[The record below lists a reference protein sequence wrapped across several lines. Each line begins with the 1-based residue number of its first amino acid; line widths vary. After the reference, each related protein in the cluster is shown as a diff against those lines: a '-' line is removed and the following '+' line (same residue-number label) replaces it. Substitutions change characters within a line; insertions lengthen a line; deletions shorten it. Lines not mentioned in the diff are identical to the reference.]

1 MRPPELSSTQSRY
14 CVAAATAFQVK
25 VGVVVAMLPDGV
37 TSVAAPGGTAL
48 LTVNVSAPEVPPPGV
63 GEKTVTD
70 AVPAVAMSPAVI
82 AACNWVLL
90 TNVVT
95 RAPLVHCTT
104 DPLTKFVPFTV
115 RVKAAAPAVALPG
128 VSEPSVGTELLMV
141 NVSAPEV
148 PPPGVGENTV
158 TDAVP
163 AVAASLAGIA
173 ARNCVPLTNVVV
185 RAAPFQRT
193 TDPLTKF
200 VPFTVRVK
208 AAAPAV
214 ALPGVSEPIVGT
226 GLLMVNVSAPE
237 VPPPGVGEN
246 TVTDAVPAVA
256 TSLAGIAACNWVPLT
271 NVVVRA
277 PPFQRTTDPLT

>member
-115 RVKAAAPAVALPG
+115 RDKGLPP
-128 VSEPSVGTELLMV
+128 V
-141 NVSAPEV
+141 
-148 PPPGVGENTV
+148 
-158 TDAVP
+158 
-163 AVAASLAGIA
+163 LAG
-173 ARNCVPLTNVVV
+173 LTSV
-185 RAAPFQRT
+185 APR
-193 TDPLTKF
+193 
-200 VPFTVRVK
+200 
-208 AAAPAV
+208 
-214 ALPGVSEPIVGT
+214 GGT
-226 GLLMVNVSAPE
+226 GLLTVNVSAPE

-256 TSLAGIAACNWVPLT
+256 TSLAGIAARNCVPLT

-277 PPFQRTTDPLT
+277 LLFHRTTDPLTKFVPFTVSVKAPVPAVALLGTSEASVGTGLAGSLT

>member
-90 TNVVT
+90 TTVVMRPPPT
-95 RAPLVHCTT
+95 QRTS
-104 DPLTKFVPFTV
+104 DPLTYSVPYTV
-115 RVKAAAPAVALPG
+115 GVKGAAPEVAG
-128 VSEPSVGTELLMV
+128 VGEGEPSVGT
-141 NVSAPEV
+141 
-148 PPPGVGENTV
+148 
-158 TDAVP
+158 
-163 AVAASLAGIA
+163 
-173 ARNCVPLTNVVV
+173 
-185 RAAPFQRT
+185 
-193 TDPLTKF
+193 
-200 VPFTVRVK
+200 
-208 AAAPAV
+208 
-214 ALPGVSEPIVGT
+214 
-226 GLLMVNVSAPE
+226 GLLTVNVSAPE

-256 TSLAGIAACNWVPLT
+256 TSLAGIAARNCVPLT

-277 PPFQRTTDPLT
+277 LLFHRTTDPLTKFVPFTVSVKAPVPAVALLGTSEPSVGTGLAGTLIVNVSAFELPPPGGGVDKPTVAVQAIAMASALAVSRSWVELAEAGVRA

>member
-14 CVAAATAFQVK
+14 CVAVATAFQLK

-63 GEKTVTD
+63 GEKTATD

-115 RVKAAAPAVALPG
+115 SVKAAAPAVALLG
-128 VSEPSVGTELLMV
+128 ASEPSVGTGLAGAKVVTLG
-141 NVSAPEV
+141 A
-148 PPPGVGENTV
+148 PPP
-158 TDAVP
+158 
-163 AVAASLAGIA
+163 AAGGD
-173 ARNCVPLTNVVV
+173 RV
-185 RAAPFQRT
+185 RAA
-193 TDPLTKF
+193 
-200 VPFTVRVK
+200 VP
-208 AAAPAV
+208 
-214 ALPGVSEPIVGT
+214 S
-226 GLLMVNVSAPE
+226 
-237 VPPPGVGEN
+237 
-246 TVTDAVPAVA
+246 
-256 TSLAGIAACNWVPLT
+256 
-271 NVVVRA
+271 
-277 PPFQRTTDPLT
+277 

>member
-14 CVAAATAFQVK
+14 CVAVATAFQLK

-63 GEKTVTD
+63 GEKTVRD

-115 RVKAAAPAVALPG
+115 SVKIGRAAGTEIG
-128 VSEPSVGTELLMV
+128 VTETLVGTELLLL
-141 NVSAPEV
+141 NV
-148 PPPGVGENTV
+148 
-158 TDAVP
+158 
-163 AVAASLAGIA
+163 
-173 ARNCVPLTNVVV
+173 R
-185 RAAPFQRT
+185 
-193 TDPLTKF
+193 
-200 VPFTVRVK
+200 
-208 AAAPAV
+208 
-214 ALPGVSEPIVGT
+214 
-226 GLLMVNVSAPE
+226 
-237 VPPPGVGEN
+237 
-246 TVTDAVPAVA
+246 
-256 TSLAGIAACNWVPLT
+256 
-271 NVVVRA
+271 
-277 PPFQRTTDPLT
+277 

>member
-82 AACNWVLL
+82 AACNWV
-90 TNVVT
+90 
-95 RAPLVHCTT
+95 
-104 DPLTKFVPFTV
+104 
-115 RVKAAAPAVALPG
+115 
-128 VSEPSVGTELLMV
+128 
-141 NVSAPEV
+141 
-148 PPPGVGENTV
+148 
-158 TDAVP
+158 
-163 AVAASLAGIA
+163 
-173 ARNCVPLTNVVV
+173 PLTNVVA
-185 RAAPFQRT
+185 RAPPFQRT

-226 GLLMVNVSAPE
+226 GLSMVNVSAPD
-237 VPPPGVGEN
+237 VPAPALRGD
-246 TVTDAVPAVA
+246 TVTARVPAVA
-256 TSLAGIAACNWVPLT
+256 TSLAAIAASNGVPRPSLG
-271 NVVVRA
+271 R
-277 PPFQRTTDPLT
+277 

>member
-1 MRPPELSSTQSRY
+1 
-14 CVAAATAFQVK
+14 
-25 VGVVVAMLPDGV
+25 MLPDGV

-63 GEKTVTD
+63 GEKTVRD

-128 VSEPSVGTELLMV
+128 VSEPIVGTE
-141 NVSAPEV
+141 
-148 PPPGVGENTV
+148 
-158 TDAVP
+158 
-163 AVAASLAGIA
+163 
-173 ARNCVPLTNVVV
+173 
-185 RAAPFQRT
+185 
-193 TDPLTKF
+193 
-200 VPFTVRVK
+200 
-208 AAAPAV
+208 
-214 ALPGVSEPIVGT
+214 
-226 GLLMVNVSAPE
+226 LLMVNVSAPE

-277 PPFQRTTDPLT
+277 PRSEEHTSELQSRFDLVCRLLLEK

>member
-14 CVAAATAFQVK
+14 CVAVATAFQLK

-37 TSVAAPGGTAL
+37 TSVAAAGGTAL

-63 GEKTVTD
+63 GEKTVRD

-82 AACNWVLL
+82 AACDWVL
-90 TNVVT
+90 
-95 RAPLVHCTT
+95 
-104 DPLTKFVPFTV
+104 
-115 RVKAAAPAVALPG
+115 
-128 VSEPSVGTELLMV
+128 
-141 NVSAPEV
+141 
-148 PPPGVGENTV
+148 
-158 TDAVP
+158 
-163 AVAASLAGIA
+163 
-173 ARNCVPLTNVVV
+173 LTNVVV

-226 GLLMVNVSAPE
+226 ELLMVNVSAPE

-256 TSLAGIAACNWVPLT
+256 TSLAGIAACNCVPLT

-277 PPFQRTTDPLT
+277 PPFQRTTDPLTKFVPFTVSVNAPPPAVVLVGDSEVTVGTGLLLLVTLSSAM

>member
-1 MRPPELSSTQSRY
+1 
-14 CVAAATAFQVK
+14 
-25 VGVVVAMLPDGV
+25 
-37 TSVAAPGGTAL
+37 
-48 LTVNVSAPEVPPPGV
+48 
-63 GEKTVTD
+63 
-70 AVPAVAMSPAVI
+70 MSPAVI

-95 RAPLVHCTT
+95 RAPLFHC
-104 DPLTKFVPFTV
+104 
-115 RVKAAAPAVALPG
+115 
-128 VSEPSVGTELLMV
+128 
-141 NVSAPEV
+141 
-148 PPPGVGENTV
+148 
-158 TDAVP
+158 
-163 AVAASLAGIA
+163 
-173 ARNCVPLTNVVV
+173 
-185 RAAPFQRT
+185 T

-256 TSLAGIAACNWVPLT
+256 TSLAGIAARNCVPLT

-277 PPFQRTTDPLT
+277 LLFHRTTDPLTKFVPFTVSVKAPPPAVVLVGDSEVTVGTGLLLLVTLSSAM